1 MLSVRRLPFLV
12 VALATVACSGPS
24 KKDLQADLALRSDSL
39 FYLRNELL
47 EQVMEGT
54 KFVNEINKELAKAR
68 GINLG
73 NPRQIEASAELADAN
88 DERRQAVA
96 RVTRL
101 VERLDAV
108 QGRLAGMRKEVA
120 DKDSTLK
127 TKIAE
132 FELMLAEAYQSA
144 DRQRA
149 ELQLVIDSQT
159 VRIADL
165 SGQLD
170 TLSGVL
176 GRITSEHNAVYVIT
190 GTREELIEKGV
201 IVPEGGKRFLLVGSR
216 SIAPARDLDPSIF
229 TKLDR
234 RTDRTIVLPDGEYRI
249 ISRHSPAH
257 ATAEVTKKGAL
268 VGALSIEEPERFWH
282 GSRFLILMKS

>member
-1 MLSVRRLPFLV
+1 MLSVRRFPLLV
-12 VALATVACSGPS
+12 VALAAVACSGPS
-24 KKDLQADLALRSDSL
+24 KEDLQADLALRSDSL

-73 NPRQIEASAELADAN
+73 ASRQLQASAELADAN
-88 DERRQAVA
+88 DERRQVVA
-96 RVTRL
+96 RVNRL

-120 DKDSTLK
+120 DKDSLLK

-132 FELMLAEAYQSA
+132 FEQMLAEAYQSA
-144 DRQRA
+144 EHQRG

-159 VRIADL
+159 VRIAEL
-165 SGQLD
+165 SGRLD
-170 TLSGVL
+170 TLSGAY
-176 GRITSEHNAVYVIT
+176 GRLTTDHNTVYVIA
-190 GTREELIEKGV
+190 GTKQELIEKGV

-216 SIAPARDLDPSIF
+216 PVAPARDLDPSLF

-234 RTDRTIVLPDGEYRI
+234 RSDRTIVLPDGEYRI

-268 VGALSIEEPERFWH
+268 VGALSIEEPERFWN